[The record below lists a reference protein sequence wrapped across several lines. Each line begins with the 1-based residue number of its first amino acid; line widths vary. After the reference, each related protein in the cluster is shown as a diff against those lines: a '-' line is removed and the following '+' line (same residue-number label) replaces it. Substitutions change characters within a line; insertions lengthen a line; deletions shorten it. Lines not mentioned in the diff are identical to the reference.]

1 MHERIPLPLRMAEAS
16 SSDSDNESSSGASSA
31 SSSSGD
37 VQLTPYA
44 SDDDGSDSDRLEED
58 MSTNFYSGGHPPW
71 RGHGDKLVGIVDM
84 GSNGIRFS
92 ISDLSASM
100 CRILPTVL
108 MYRSGLSLYDA
119 QFDPET
125 GTKIPIP
132 GRTIRRQDPFRR
144 HRSHTRCR
152 KLG

>member
-37 VQLTPYA
+37 VQLTPCA
-44 SDDDGSDSDRLEED
+44 SDDDGSDGSDSDRLEED

-84 GSNGIRFS
+84 GR
-92 ISDLSASM
+92 
-100 CRILPTVL
+100 
-108 MYRSGLSLYDA
+108 
-119 QFDPET
+119 
-125 GTKIPIP
+125 
-132 GRTIRRQDPFRR
+132 
-144 HRSHTRCR
+144 
-152 KLG
+152 